1 MAFCIL
7 GILIDEF
14 NPFTFIVIPNGLN
27 FLICFLHTCIM
38 FIAHFYLYYLVDLN
52 SDDKRPT
59 II

>member
-27 FLICFLHTCIM
+27 FLIFFYIPASCLLLTFICI
-38 FIAHFYLYYLVDLN
+38 IL
-52 SDDKRPT
+52 
-59 II
+59 